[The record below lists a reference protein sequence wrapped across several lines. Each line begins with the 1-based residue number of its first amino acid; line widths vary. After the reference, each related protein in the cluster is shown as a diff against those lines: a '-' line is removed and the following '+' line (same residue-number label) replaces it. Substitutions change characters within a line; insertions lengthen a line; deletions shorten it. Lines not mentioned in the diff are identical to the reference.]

1 LIEDD
6 NDRIGKKLPKRK
18 MLTMQGRYNTA
29 NIMID
34 EIDETTRA
42 QIQGFLDHPAF
53 EGGYIAIM
61 PDCHAGKGAVI
72 GFTMKLNRYVIP
84 NVIGVDIGCGMLMA
98 KYPVDE
104 IRLPALDALIKRTIP
119 SGFSINDTMNAER
132 ELVSEVTEV
141 CGMIGIDAGK
151 ALRAIGSLGGGN
163 HFIEAGFDGGR
174 RLALTVHSGSRN
186 FGKCVADFY
195 QGRARAALEKEGSR
209 GHYRELEFMPVESA
223 DARDYFYAL
232 GVAQRF
238 ASANRREMVRRL
250 SAFLRREPIDIIESV
265 HNFIGDDDIVRKG
278 ATPARRGER
287 VIIPFNMADGIAV
300 CVGKGSARYNNS
312 APHGAGRILS
322 RTQAKKNLSLQDFTT
337 MMKKEGVY
345 TTTATRD
352 TLDEA
357 PGAYKPKE
365 VILANIA
372 ETVEI
377 IEFIKPVYNFKAG
390 ND

>member
-1 LIEDD
+1 MTTTGLAKNCQGE
-6 NDRIGKKLPKRK
+6 KVF
-18 MLTMQGRYNTA
+18 TMRGRYNTA

-34 EIDETTRA
+34 AIDETTRA

-98 KYPVDE
+98 KYPISE
-104 IRLPALDALIKRTIP
+104 LSLPSLDALIKKAIP
-119 SGFSINDTMNAER
+119 SGFSINDRVTADR
-132 ELVSEVTEV
+132 RTVSEVAEV
-141 CGMIGIDAGK
+141 CRMIGIDAEK
-151 ALRAIGSLGGGN
+151 ALRAVGSLGGGN
-163 HFIEAGFDGGR
+163 HFIEAGFDGER
-174 RLALTVHSGSRN
+174 RLVLTVHSGSRN

-195 QGRARAALEKEGSR
+195 QGRARMRLDREGLR
-209 GHYRELEFMPVESA
+209 GQYRDLEFMPVDSA

-238 ASANRREMVRRL
+238 ASENRREMMRRL
-250 SAFLRREPIDIIESV
+250 AGFLRRDPVEVFESV
-265 HNFIGDDDIVRKG
+265 HNFIGDDGIVRKG
-278 ATPARRGER
+278 ATPARQGEK

-300 CVGKGSARYNNS
+300 CTGRGSGKYNFS

-322 RTQAKKNLSLQDFTT
+322 RTQAKKSLSVHDFTNR
-337 MMKKEGVY
+337 MKKAGVY
-345 TTTATRD
+345 TTTATKE

-357 PGAYKPKE
+357 PGAYKPKD
-365 VILANIA
+365 VILSNIA
-372 ETVEI
+372 ETVEV

-390 ND
+390 GD